1 MNSQLDYPVAP
12 TRVGCIARAVSKTRF
27 GRLVKCSGNVRIDI
41 FLSPDS
47 IQTLEFTWPS
57 NALCAT
63 SCKRRLL
70 PSRVGGGWNEQ
81 ARQAETGHVKAAEIE
96 APSSGSGSQQN
107 GRTGQPTFSGVQT
120 RIPTCHRRIHRVVLL
135 RATTLV
141 QQSCRHALSDF
152 PREPRTRSGHNHWA
166 TCRGPPASV

>member
-57 NALCAT
+57 NVLCAA

-107 GRTGQPTFSGVQT
+107 GRTAYVQWSPNADTDMPSMNSSSGIAPSHDSRST
-120 RIPTCHRRIHRVVLL
+120 KLSS
-135 RATTLV
+135 RAIGFPSRTADS
-141 QQSCRHALSDF
+141 QRAQSMGDL
-152 PREPRTRSGHNHWA
+152 PRSAG
-166 TCRGPPASV
+166 